1 MNKIHY
7 LIASALLTVSACSD
21 NGADYEDKEYEAS
34 TAGQGDAYSEVEAQT
49 FQLNENDAPQPVE
62 QSRPAPAENRAAAP
76 ARTELPAGAVRVQSS
91 KIMDRNG
98 FAQPM
103 VAATMLIPVG
113 WKTEGGIVWAQNMS
127 GCGPNTPH
135 VNWTATSPDGS
146 STIQM
151 LPEEKW
157 SGHNMQYPGM
167 QQSQCPN
174 VIVTDPRQY
183 ITQYV
188 QRVRPGAQLL
198 DYRERADIV
207 EGVSKMMPP
216 QPPDMYGMQTRQ
228 WVGAGDALL
237 GYQLQ
242 GRDMR
247 ELVGV
252 IAIFSQNRIADGMGG
267 VMESYM
273 TFSLPSFAY
282 RAPEGQLDFNKAAM
296 IRNSYKAD
304 PQWSAKIAQFHAN
317 IARTNAKGAADRAR
331 ITAQTNR
338 EISDMQMDSWRRQQ
352 ESSDRGSREFNEYI
366 RGVETYNDP
375 INGGSVQLDNTYD
388 NAWQLNDG
396 TYVLTDDP
404 SFNPYAAT
412 GQDGQRLEPTQ

>member
-7 LIASALLTVSACSD
+7 LTASVLLVVSSCAD
-21 NGADYEDKEYEAS
+21 DGADYESEEQETFVSGGD
-34 TAGQGDAYSEVEAQT
+34 DAYSEVEAPN
-49 FQLNENDAPQPVE
+49 FSLNENDALQPL
-62 QSRPAPAENRAAAP
+62 QQGRPAPTQAPAAAP
-76 ARTELPAGAVRVQSS
+76 ARTELPPGAVRVQRSQ
-91 KIMDRNG
+91 IIDRNG

-103 VAATMLIPVG
+103 VAATMLTPVG

-135 VNWTATSPDGS
+135 INWTATSPDGAS
-146 STIQM
+146 AIQM

-157 SGHNMQYPGM
+157 SGHNMQFPGM
-167 QQSQCPN
+167 QQTQCPN

-188 QRVRPGAQLL
+188 QRIRPGARLL
-198 DYRERADIV
+198 DYRERTDIV
-207 EGVSKMMPP
+207 EGVAKMMPP
-216 QPPDMYGMQTRQ
+216 PPPDMYGMQTRQ

-242 GRDMR
+242 GREMR
-247 ELVGV
+247 ELIGV
-252 IAIFSQNRIADGMGG
+252 VAMFSQNRMADGMGG
-267 VMESYM
+267 VMETYM

-317 IARTNAKGAADRAR
+317 ISRTNAKGAADRAR

-352 ESSDRGSREFNEYI
+352 ESSDRGTREFNEYI

-375 INGGSVQLDNTYD
+375 INGGSVQLDNTYE

>member
-1 MNKIHY
+1 MKKIHY
-7 LIASALLTVSACSD
+7 LIALSLLTLSACAD
-21 NGADYEDKEYEAS
+21 DGADYESEAYEAS
-34 TAGQGDAYSEVEAQT
+34 AAGQGEAYSEADAST
-49 FQLNENDAPQPVE
+49 FQLSDNVPPQPVE
-62 QSRPAPAENRAAAP
+62 QSKPAPAENRAAAP

-127 GCGPNTPH
+127 GCGLNTPH
-135 VNWTATSPDGS
+135 INWTATSPDGS
-146 STIQM
+146 SAIQM

-198 DYRERADIV
+198 DYRERTDIV
-207 EGVSKMMPP
+207 EGVSRMMPP

-242 GRDMR
+242 GREMR

-267 VMESYM
+267 VMETY
-273 TFSLPSFAY
+273 TTLSLPSFAY

-317 IARTNAKGAADRAR
+317 ISRTNAKGAADRAR
-331 ITAQTNR
+331 ISAQTNR
-338 EISDMQMDSWRRQQ
+338 EISDMQMDSWRKQQ
-352 ESSDRGSREFNEYI
+352 ESNDRNAREFNEAI

>member
-1 MNKIHY
+1 MKKIHY
-7 LIASALLTVSACSD
+7 LIALSLLTLSACAD
-21 NGADYEDKEYEAS
+21 DGAEYASEAYETSA
-34 TAGQGDAYSEVEAQT
+34 AGQNEAFSEADTPNDQANDSGPRPTAQQVDQKLT
-49 FQLNENDAPQPVE
+49 GQRV
-62 QSRPAPAENRAAAP
+62 AAP

-98 FAQPM
+98 FGQPM

-127 GCGPNTPH
+127 GCGLNTPH
-135 VNWTATSPDGS
+135 INWTATSPDGS
-146 STIQM
+146 SAIQM

-167 QQSQCPN
+167 QQTQCPN

-188 QRVRPGAQLL
+188 QRIRPGVRLL
-198 DYRERADIV
+198 DYRERTDIM
-207 EGVSKMMPP
+207 EGLSKMLPP
-216 QPPDMYGMQTRQ
+216 PPPDMYGMQTRQ

-242 GRDMR
+242 GREMR

-252 IAIFSQNRIADGMGG
+252 IAIFSQNRVADGMGG
-267 VMESYM
+267 VMETY
-273 TFSLPSFAY
+273 TTLSLPSFAY

-317 IARTNAKGAADRAR
+317 ISRTNAKGAADRAR
-331 ITAQTNR
+331 ISAQTNR
-338 EISDMQMDSWRRQQ
+338 EISDMQMDSWRKQQ
-352 ESSDRGSREFNEYI
+352 ESNDRGAREFNEAI

-375 INGGSVQLDNTYD
+375 INGGSVQLDNTYE

>member
-1 MNKIHY
+1 MKKVHY
-7 LIASALLTVSACSD
+7 LTASVLFALSACAD
-21 NGADYEDKEYEAS
+21 DGADYEGEAYETSA
-34 TAGQGDAYSEVEAQT
+34 AGQGDAYLQADASN
-49 FQLNENDAPQPVE
+49 FQLSENAPPPPQ
-62 QSRPAPAENRAAAP
+62 QGGPAPTQATAAAP
-76 ARTELPAGAVRVQSS
+76 ARIELPPGAVRVQRSQ
-91 KIMDRNG
+91 IMDRNG

-103 VAATMLIPVG
+103 VAATMLTPVG

-135 VNWTATSPDGS
+135 INWTATAPDGS
-146 STIQM
+146 SAIQM

-167 QQSQCPN
+167 QQTQCPN
-174 VIVTDPRQY
+174 VVVTDPRQY
-183 ITQYV
+183 VTQYV
-188 QRVRPGAQLL
+188 QRIRPGARLL
-198 DYRERADIV
+198 DYRERADIM
-207 EGVSKMMPP
+207 EGLSKMLPTP
-216 QPPDMYGMQTRQ
+216 PPDMYGMQTRQ

-242 GRDMR
+242 GREMR

-252 IAIFSQNRIADGMGG
+252 IAIFSQNRMADGMGG
-267 VMESYM
+267 VMETY
-273 TFSLPSFAY
+273 TTLSLPGFAY

-304 PQWSAKIAQFHAN
+304 PQWSAKIAQFHSN
-317 IARTNAKGAADRAR
+317 ISRTNAKGAADRAR
-331 ITAQTNR
+331 ISAQTNR
-338 EISDMQMDSWRRQQ
+338 EISDMQMDSWRKQQ
-352 ESSDRGSREFNEYI
+352 ESNDRGAREFNEYI

-375 INGGSVQLDNTYD
+375 INGGSVELDNTYE

-404 SFNPYAAT
+404 SFNPYAVT

>member
-1 MNKIHY
+1 MIKIHY
-7 LIASALLTVSACSD
+7 LIASALLALSACSD
-21 NGADYEDKEYEAS
+21 DGADYEGEEYEAS
-34 TAGQGDAYSEVEAQT
+34 AAGQRDAYSEVEAPT
-49 FQLNENDAPQPVE
+49 FQLSENDAPQPVE

-76 ARTELPAGAVRVQSS
+76 ARTELPVGAVRVQSS

-135 VNWTATSPDGS
+135 INWAATSPDGS
-146 STIQM
+146 SAIQM

-188 QRVRPGAQLL
+188 QRVRPGARML

-207 EGVSKMMPP
+207 EGVAKMMPP

-242 GRDMR
+242 GREMR

-252 IAIFSQNRIADGMGG
+252 IAIFSQNRVADGMGG
-267 VMESYM
+267 VMETY
-273 TFSLPSFAY
+273 TTLSLPSFAY

-296 IRNSYKAD
+296 IRNSYRAD

-338 EISDMQMDSWRRQQ
+338 EISDMQMDSWRKQQ